1 MPNGSLSGLNLGS
14 DFLGSGGSGGGVGT
28 GYQFNDGKN

>member
-1 MPNGSLSGLNLGS
+1 MPNGSLAGLNLGS
-14 DFLGSGGSGGGVGT
+14 DLLGGGGSGGVGT